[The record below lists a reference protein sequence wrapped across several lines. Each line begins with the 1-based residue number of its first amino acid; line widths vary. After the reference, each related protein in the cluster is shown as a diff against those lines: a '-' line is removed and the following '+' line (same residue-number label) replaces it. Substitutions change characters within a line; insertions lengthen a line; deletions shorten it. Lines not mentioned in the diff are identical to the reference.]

1 MYLLRPERVLF
12 YGWMVW
18 LSFLII
24 SPYDYY
30 NLGNFV
36 YSIVTLFLFNIS
48 LVLGMKSNR
57 FALKR
62 TKLKPIVFNSNISKL
77 LIMTTI
83 LSIVGSILYIYT
95 KLEIIGSINFSSLA
109 SNKIEIFK
117 AGEQAN
123 SLLKALSVFLHPFS
137 IVSFILLIY
146 FRNNF
151 SRTKF
156 LIILSLSLITVFFQ
170 LILGSR
176 TLLFFYFFLGLI
188 VMVISPKSHLRHN
201 LVSFTF
207 KSLFSKISK
216 RVIILCFLALIGV
229 FKIFTWIQD
238 DRLESMG
245 GDNVSFFNYWAE
257 GQQWNYN
264 SDHPIN
270 FLMTEHPSYY
280 SGGLNFIHYQV
291 HGVYEYSRNIS
302 HLGNPEGTYYG
313 AYELYPIIKLL
324 NFIGFESKLSDIEMN
339 KVVLRHGVYSTFWG
353 PFYIDFGLFGIVVIL
368 LAD

>member
-95 KLEIIGSINFSSLA
+95 KLEIIGSINFSSLD

-117 AGEQAN
+117 AVEQAN
-123 SLLKALSVFLHPFS
+123 SL
-137 IVSFILLIY
+137 
-146 FRNNF
+146 
-151 SRTKF
+151 
-156 LIILSLSLITVFFQ
+156 
-170 LILGSR
+170 
-176 TLLFFYFFLGLI
+176 
-188 VMVISPKSHLRHN
+188 
-201 LVSFTF
+201 
-207 KSLFSKISK
+207 
-216 RVIILCFLALIGV
+216 
-229 FKIFTWIQD
+229 
-238 DRLESMG
+238 
-245 GDNVSFFNYWAE
+245 
-257 GQQWNYN
+257 
-264 SDHPIN
+264 
-270 FLMTEHPSYY
+270 
-280 SGGLNFIHYQV
+280 
-291 HGVYEYSRNIS
+291 
-302 HLGNPEGTYYG
+302 
-313 AYELYPIIKLL
+313 
-324 NFIGFESKLSDIEMN
+324 
-339 KVVLRHGVYSTFWG
+339 
-353 PFYIDFGLFGIVVIL
+353 
-368 LAD
+368 